1 MKRIMLI
8 GQSQCGKTSLV
19 QRLQGDP
26 MAYHKTQA
34 LDYCDYAIDTPGEY
48 LENRCF
54 YSALITTSCDA
65 DVVALVQSADSPQC
79 FFAPMFAT
87 AFNKPVIG
95 IITKADTTSDGHDLD
110 FARQQLMQA
119 GAQSLF
125 ITSSV
130 TGEGLSPLLEYL
142 N

>member
-19 QRLQGDP
+19 QSLQGNP
-26 MAYHKTQA
+26 MIYQKTQA

-48 LENRCF
+48 LENRGL

-65 DVVALVQSADSPQC
+65 DVVALVQSANSSQC

-95 IITKADTTSDGHDLD
+95 IITKADTTSDERGLD
-110 FARQQLMQA
+110 FARQQLTQA

-130 TGEGLSPLLEYL
+130 TGEGIPPLLEYL

>member
-19 QRLQGDP
+19 QKLRGDTLV
-26 MAYHKTQA
+26 YQKTQA
-34 LDYCDYAIDTPGEY
+34 LDYLDCAIDTPGEY

-54 YSALITTSCDA
+54 YSALITTSCEA
-65 DVVALVQSADSPQC
+65 DVIAFVQSADNPQC

-95 IITKADTTSDGHDLD
+95 IITKSDTMTDEHGLE
-110 FARQQLMQA
+110 FAREQLKQA
-119 GAQSLF
+119 GAKSLF
-125 ITSSV
+125 VTSSM
-130 TGEGLSPLLEYL
+130 TGDGISPLLEYL

>member
-19 QRLQGDP
+19 QSLKGNPVVYQ
-26 MAYHKTQA
+26 KTQA
-34 LDYCDYAIDTPGEY
+34 LDYFDFAIDTPGEY

-65 DVVALVQSADSPQC
+65 DVIALVQSADNTQC

-95 IITKADTTSDGHDLD
+95 IITKSDTTTDEQDLE
-110 FARQQLMQA
+110 FARYQLKQA
-119 GAQSLF
+119 GAESLF
-125 ITSSV
+125 ITSSM
-130 TGEGLSPLLEYL
+130 TGDGISPLLEYL